1 MQTLMDFN
9 RMQALIYFELDANT
23 YLFPAGFNSS
33 FIFNWMQNVWISI
46 GCKHL
51 FLFSWMQ
58 ALICFVL
65 VAWMQAHIYFQLDA
79 NLDGFSTGCQP
90 SFALNR
96 MQTHIY
102 FRLDLSLHFSKTGC
116 KSYGFN
122 RMQTPIPFELDA
134 FRNTTNSRTPKA
146 FKQHCET
153 YI

>member
-23 YLFPAGFNSS
+23 YLFSAGYNSS

-65 VAWMQAHIYFQLDA
+65 VAWMQAHNYFQLDA

-102 FRLDLSLHFSKTGC
+102 FRLDLSLHFSK
-116 KSYGFN
+116 N
-122 RMQTPIPFELDA
+122 RMQILWFQSNANPHSF
-134 FRNTTNSRTPKA
+134 
-146 FKQHCET
+146 
-153 YI
+153 